1 GAPSVRR
8 AYSAFLRPDR
18 LLKISSRRCMFTA
31 PGECPPHCP
40 SNEARS
46 ANLPECRQV
55 AQSRTRSCHSKM
67 RSSYSSKVESSCS
80 KPANW
85 PDERT
90 GDAGVSLLSCFGSAI
105 KGAPL
110 LARPPEYQP
119 LTASSC

>member
-1 GAPSVRR
+1 MDANNTPILKTPSTLRFITT
-8 AYSAFLRPDR
+8 SFLIVEIENSLR
-18 LLKISSRRCMFTA
+18 
-31 PGECPPHCP
+31 EW
-40 SNEARS
+40 
-46 ANLPECRQV
+46 RQSIRGDDPC
-55 AQSRTRSCHSKM
+55 QGKTSECHSKM

-110 LARPPEYQP
+110 LARPSEYQP
-119 LTASSC
+119 LTASS